1 MFISSEKKFRSK
13 ITITAILIYNNFLES
28 LIFVIIKST
37 PAKNQSFI
45 KIHAREHSTAIFGL
59 TISQSGTVE
68 HVRIWWVVEMGSH
81 FKSGSGTLPS
91 VDGAGES

>member
-1 MFISSEKKFRSK
+1 MFIRKKSLEVKLLLQLSWFTIISS
-13 ITITAILIYNNFLES
+13 NH

-45 KIHAREHSTAIFGL
+45 EIHAREHSTAIFGL